1 MIRLRERVRE
11 MATNLLKQKLAAGKW
26 VSGPIVEEIR
36 TGGGV
41 KMLAL
46 AGHDFL
52 WWDMEHNFYDW
63 DTILNLVQLTYLN
76 GMTPLVRVTDL
87 SYANVARALDAGAQG
102 IVIPRVDNA
111 EQAEQAVSYAKSP
124 PRGRRGAGGMAR
136 NFYETKSALQSVEEG
151 NAESLVVLQIEH
163 PDAIGELDAICQVDG
178 VDVICVGPQDLS
190 VNMGIHGQFD
200 NPSFQEAIGKINQS
214 CAKHDK
220 PVGMVSRDAAS
231 FKIWNDL
238 GCRFLVCNS
247 DLSLIFQQ
255 ASRDRKT
262 LEDVLA

>member
-63 DTILNLVQLTYLN
+63 DQILNLVQLTYLN

-111 EQAEQAVSYAKSP
+111 EQAEQAVSYAKYP

-136 NFYETKSALQSVEEG
+136 NFYETKSALQSVQDG
-151 NAESLVVLQIEH
+151 NAETMLILQVEH

-200 NPSFQEAIGKINQS
+200 NPLFLDAIDKINEI
-214 CAKHDK
+214 CAKYDK

>member
-1 MIRLRERVRE
+1 
-11 MATNLLKQKLAAGKW
+11 MATNTLKQKLAAGKW

-41 KMLAL
+41 AMLAQ

-52 WWDMEHNFYDW
+52 WWDMEHNYYDW
-63 DTILNLVQLTYLN
+63 DTLLNLVQLTHLY

-87 SYANVARALDAGAQG
+87 TYGNVARALDTGAQG
-102 IVIPRVDNA
+102 VVIPRVDNA
-111 EQAEQAVSYAKSP
+111 EQAGAAVSYAKYP

-136 NFYETKSALQSVEEG
+136 NFYVPKSPLQSVEEG
-151 NAESLVVLQIEH
+151 NAESMVILQIEH
-163 PDAIGELDAICQVDG
+163 PNTIGELDAICSVDG

-200 NPSFQEAIGKINQS
+200 HPDFREAIGAINRI
-214 CAKHDK
+214 CAKHGK

-231 FKIWNDL
+231 FKIWGEL
-238 GCRFLVCNS
+238 GCRFIVCNS
-247 DLSLIFQQ
+247 DLSLILQQ
-255 ASRDRKT
+255 ATRDRKT
-262 LEDVLA
+262 LEEVLG

>member
-63 DTILNLVQLTYLN
+63 DSILNLVQLTYLN

-111 EQAEQAVSYAKSP
+111 EQAEQAVSYAKYP

-136 NFYETKSALQSVEEG
+136 NFYETKSALQSVQDG
-151 NAESLVVLQIEH
+151 NAETMVIPQIEH
-163 PDAIGELDAICQVDG
+163 PDTIGELDAICQVDG

-200 NPSFQEAIGKINQS
+200 NPLFLDAIDKINEI
-214 CAKHDK
+214 CAKYDK

-231 FKIWNDL
+231 FKVWNGL

>member
-1 MIRLRERVRE
+1 
-11 MATNLLKQKLAAGKW
+11 MATNTLKQKLADGKW

-41 KMLAL
+41 AMLAQ

-63 DTILNLVQLTYLN
+63 DMLLNLVQLTHLY

-87 SYANVARALDAGAQG
+87 SYGNVARALDAGAQG
-102 IVIPRVDNA
+102 IIIPRVDNA
-111 EQAEQAVSYAKSP
+111 EQAELAVSFAKYP

-136 NFYETKSALQSVEEG
+136 NFYEAKSALQSVEDG
-151 NAESLVVLQIEH
+151 NAETMVVLQIEH
-163 PDAIGELDAICQVDG
+163 PDAIDELDAICSVDG

-200 NPSFQEAIGKINQS
+200 KPEFQAAIGKINEI
-214 CAKHDK
+214 CAKHGK

-231 FKIWNDL
+231 FKIWNGL

-247 DLSLIFQQ
+247 DLSLILQQ

-262 LEDVLA
+262 LEEVLG

>member
-1 MIRLRERVRE
+1 
-11 MATNLLKQKLAAGKW
+11 MATNTLKQKLAAGKW

-36 TGGGV
+36 TVGGV
-41 KMLAL
+41 AMLAQ

-63 DTILNLVQLTYLN
+63 DDLLNLVQLTQLY

-87 SYANVARALDAGAQG
+87 SYGNVARALDAGAQG
-102 IVIPRVDNA
+102 IIIPRVDNA
-111 EQAEQAVSYAKSP
+111 EQAEQAVSYAKYP

-136 NFYETKSALQSVEEG
+136 NFYEAKSALQSVEDG
-151 NAESLVVLQIEH
+151 NAETMVVLQIEH
-163 PDAIGELDAICQVDG
+163 PDAIGELDAICSVDG

-200 NPSFQEAIGKINQS
+200 NPTFQEAIGKINDI
-214 CAKHDK
+214 CAKHEK

-231 FKIWNDL
+231 FKIWGDL
-238 GCRFLVCNS
+238 GCRFMVCNS
-247 DLSLIFQQ
+247 DLSLILQQ
-255 ASRDRKT
+255 ATRDRKT
-262 LEDVLA
+262 LEDVLG

>member
-1 MIRLRERVRE
+1 
-11 MATNLLKQKLAAGKW
+11 MATNLLKQKLAAGNW

-41 KMLAL
+41 KMLAM

-63 DTILNLVQLTYLN
+63 DQILNLVQLTYLN

-111 EQAEQAVSYAKSP
+111 EQAEQAVSYAKYP

-136 NFYETKSALQSVEEG
+136 NFYETKSALQSVQDG
-151 NAESLVVLQIEH
+151 NAETMVILQLEH
-163 PDAIGELDAICQVDG
+163 PDTISELDAICQVDG

-200 NPSFQEAIGKINQS
+200 NPLFLDAIDKINEV
-214 CAKHDK
+214 CVKYDK

-231 FKIWNDL
+231 FKTWNGL

-262 LEDVLA
+262 LEEVLA

>member
-1 MIRLRERVRE
+1 
-11 MATNLLKQKLAAGKW
+11 MATNTLKQKLAEGKW

-36 TGGGV
+36 TVGGV
-41 KMLAL
+41 AMLAQ

-63 DTILNLVQLTYLN
+63 DNLLNLVQITHLYGL
-76 GMTPLVRVTDL
+76 TPLVRVTDL
-87 SYANVARALDAGAQG
+87 SYASVARALDAGAQG

-111 EQAEQAVSYAKSP
+111 EQAELAVSYAKYP

-136 NFYETKSALQSVEEG
+136 NFYAAKSALQSVEDG
-151 NAESLVVLQIEH
+151 NAETMVILQIEH
-163 PDAIGELDAICQVDG
+163 PDAIGELDAICSVDG

-200 NPSFQEAIGKINQS
+200 NPKFQEAIGKINEI
-214 CAKHDK
+214 AGKHGK

-231 FKIWNDL
+231 FKIWGDL
-238 GCRFLVCNS
+238 GCRFMVCNS
-247 DLSLIFQQ
+247 DLSLILQQ

-262 LEDVLA
+262 LEEVLG

>member
-1 MIRLRERVRE
+1 
-11 MATNLLKQKLAAGKW
+11 MATNLLKQKLAAGEW

-41 KMLAL
+41 KMLAM

-63 DTILNLVQLTYLN
+63 DQILNLVQLTYLN

-111 EQAEQAVSYAKSP
+111 EQAEQAVSYAKYP

-136 NFYETKSALQSVEEG
+136 NFYETKSALQSVQDG
-151 NAESLVVLQIEH
+151 NAETMVILQLEH
-163 PDAIGELDAICQVDG
+163 PDTIGELDAICQIDG

-190 VNMGIHGQFD
+190 VNMGIHGQFE
-200 NPSFQEAIGKINQS
+200 NPLFLDAIDKINEV
-214 CAKHDK
+214 CAKYDK

-231 FKIWNDL
+231 FKTWNGL

-255 ASRDRKT
+255 ASRDRQT

>member
-1 MIRLRERVRE
+1 
-11 MATNLLKQKLAAGKW
+11 MATNTLKQKLAEGKW

-36 TGGGV
+36 TVGGV

-52 WWDMEHNFYDW
+52 WWDMEHNYYDW
-63 DTILNLVQLTYLN
+63 DMLLHMVQFTHLF

-87 SYANVARALDAGAQG
+87 SYANVARALDTGAQG

-111 EQAEQAVSYAKSP
+111 EQVEQAVSYAKYP

-151 NAESLVVLQIEH
+151 NAETMVILQIEH
-163 PDAIGELDAICQVDG
+163 PDAIDELDAICSVDG

-200 NPSFQEAIGKINQS
+200 NPKFHEAIGEINKI
-214 CAKHDK
+214 AGTHGK

-231 FKIWNDL
+231 FKTWNDL
-238 GCRFLVCNS
+238 GCRFIVCNS

-262 LEDVLA
+262 LEEALG

>member
-1 MIRLRERVRE
+1 
-11 MATNLLKQKLAAGKW
+11 MATNTLKQKLAEGKW

-36 TGGGV
+36 TVGGV

-63 DTILNLVQLTYLN
+63 DNLLHLVQLTHLY

-87 SYANVARALDAGAQG
+87 SYAAVARALDTGAQG
-102 IVIPRVDNA
+102 IIIPRVDNA
-111 EQAEQAVSYAKSP
+111 EQAEAAVSYAKYP

-136 NFYETKSALQSVEEG
+136 NFYEAKSALEAVEEG
-151 NAESLVVLQIEH
+151 NAETMVVLQLEH
-163 PDAIGELDAICQVDG
+163 PDTIDELDAICSVDG

-190 VNMGIHGQFD
+190 VNMGIHGQFE
-200 NPSFQEAIGKINQS
+200 NPVFHDALRQINEI
-214 CAKHDK
+214 CAKHGK
-220 PVGMVSRDAAS
+220 PVGMVNRDAAS
-231 FKIWNDL
+231 FKTWGDL
-238 GCRFLVCNS
+238 GCRFMVCNS
-247 DLSLIFQQ
+247 DLSLIYQQ

-262 LEDVLA
+262 LEEVLG

>member
-1 MIRLRERVRE
+1 
-11 MATNLLKQKLAAGKW
+11 MATNTLKQKLAEGKW

-36 TGGGV
+36 TVGGV

-63 DTILNLVQLTYLN
+63 DNLLNLVQLTHLY

-87 SYANVARALDAGAQG
+87 SYAAVARALDTGAQG

-111 EQAEQAVSYAKSP
+111 EQAEQAVSYAKYP

-136 NFYETKSALQSVEEG
+136 NFYESKSPLQSVQDG
-151 NAESLVVLQIEH
+151 NAESMVILQIEH
-163 PDAIGELDAICQVDG
+163 PDAIGELDAICSVDG

-200 NPSFQEAIGKINQS
+200 SPVFLETIGKINQI
-214 CAKHDK
+214 CAKYGK

-231 FKIWNDL
+231 FKIWGDL
-238 GCRFLVCNS
+238 GCRFIVCNS
-247 DLSLIFQQ
+247 DLSLLFQQ
-255 ASRDRKT
+255 ASRDRQK
-262 LEDVLA
+262 LEEVLG

>member
-1 MIRLRERVRE
+1 
-11 MATNLLKQKLAAGKW
+11 MATNTLKQKLAAGNW

-36 TGGGV
+36 TVGGV

-63 DTILNLVQLTYLN
+63 DSLLHMVQFTHLF

-87 SYANVARALDAGAQG
+87 SYANVARALDTGAQG

-111 EQAEQAVSYAKSP
+111 DQAEQAVSYAKYP

-136 NFYETKSALQSVEEG
+136 NNYESKTPLESVEEG
-151 NAESLVVLQIEH
+151 NAETMVVLQIEH
-163 PDAIGELDAICQVDG
+163 PDAIEELDAICQVDG

-190 VNMGIHGQFD
+190 VNMGIHGQFG
-200 NPSFQEAIGKINQS
+200 SQEFQAAIGRINEI
-214 CAKHDK
+214 CAKYDK

-231 FKIWNDL
+231 FKTWNDL

-255 ASRDRKT
+255 ASRDRQT
-262 LEDVLA
+262 LEEVIG